1 MKIELS
7 DYFVNQG
14 FRSAY
19 LFENNMG
26 RNCVELIHRER
37 KPDGG
42 VRKRFI
48 SYAKFLWISHNNKE
62 VPTGYEVDHI
72 NGNGK
77 DDRIE
82 NLQLLSKRDNIIK
95 EKVEN
100 NMLGYL
106 VVDLKCPICGGKFTK
121 RYADIRNSAKSQ
133 PCCCSRSCSGLL
145 SHSNIKYNRDSYLKE
160 CADKA
165 YKQVRL
171 LLG

>member
-7 DYFVNQG
+7 DYFAQQG

-26 RNCVELIHRER
+26 RNCVELVHKER
-37 KPDGG
+37 KTNG
-42 VRKRFI
+42 RNKKRFI

-62 VPTGYEVDHI
+62 VPVGFEVDHI

-95 EKVEN
+95 EKIER

-106 VVDLKCPICGGKFTK
+106 VVDLVCPVCGCKFIK
-121 RYADIRNSAKSQ
+121 RYAEVRKSAKHQ
-133 PCCCSRSCSGLL
+133 PCCCSRSCGG
-145 SHSNIKYNRDSYLKE
+145 
-160 CADKA
+160 
-165 YKQVRL
+165 VL
-171 LLG
+171 LL